1 MTDLVAGGIAAV
13 VAGQVASGQ
22 ARLVDRHPVDSRIPL
37 GLPRGGAPPQNSVPA
52 RAARCREVQV
62 ECIRSA
68 LVQSAPSLDVGIVE
82 HRRGAP
88 TLVAGSV
95 EGLEVEP
102 ERGRSVVLLSLIH
115 ISEPTR
121 RTPISYAVF

>member
-82 HRRGAP
+82 HRRCAP
-88 TLVAGSV
+88 T
-95 EGLEVEP
+95 
-102 ERGRSVVLLSLIH
+102 LLSLIH

-121 RTPISYAVF
+121 RTPISYAVFC